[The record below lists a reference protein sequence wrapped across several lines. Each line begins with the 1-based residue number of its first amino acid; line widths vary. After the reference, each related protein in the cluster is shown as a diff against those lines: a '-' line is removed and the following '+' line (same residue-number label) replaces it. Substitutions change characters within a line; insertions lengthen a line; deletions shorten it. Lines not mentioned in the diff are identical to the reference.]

1 METHGN
7 PWENLTILRATV
19 YQVYPIFAHPQGVP
33 KRPSGSRWG
42 WRTRGRSLTWMV
54 KLPWF
59 PVCFSHGKSD
69 ISVIFGR
76 VTNEGVAFCG
86 YSSPFFWAHTPYEN
100 HGTWEMKLPLP
111 LWTLLTTQMMHPFRQ
126 ICGKIRS
133 FANMGMG
140 QTYYIYNIYIYPLVI

>member
-1 METHGN
+1 MMETHGN

-42 WRTRGRSLTWMV
+42 WRTRGRSLTLMV

-59 PVCFSHGKSD
+59 PVCFFHGRSD

-76 VTNEGVAFCG
+76 LTNEGVAFCG
-86 YSSPFFWAHTPYEN
+86 YSSPFLSPYPIWKPWDMRDE
-100 HGTWEMKLPLP
+100 TA
-111 LWTLLTTQMMHPFRQ
+111 LTTQMMHPFRQ

-140 QTYYIYNIYIYPLVI
+140 QTYYIYNIYIYIPSGYFS